1 MDLPSTV
8 ILLPKIK
15 LHTYKNMGFK
25 LKLKLILIEFKIQN
39 MVIKAKK
46 QILEFGRQFQM
57 KILKNEKA

>member
-1 MDLPSTV
+1 
-8 ILLPKIK
+8 
-15 LHTYKNMGFK
+15 MGFK

-46 QILEFGRQFQM
+46 QILEFGGQFQM